1 MKMDVNRI
9 AIEALL
15 AGFLVAVAAQVARFS
30 YQSYQINY
38 VVYLALK
45 LAVLAVALAAVCYLK
60 KNSDFGETA
69 LLSSLVFVAIWI
81 GN

>member
-1 MKMDVNRI
+1 MEANRI

-15 AGFLVAVAAQVARFS
+15 AGFLVAVTGQIARFS

-38 VVYLALK
+38 VAYLALR
-45 LAVLAVALAAVCYLK
+45 LAILAVAIAAICYLK

-69 LLSSLVFVAIWI
+69 LLSSLVFVGIWI

>member
-1 MKMDVNRI
+1 MESNRI

-38 VVYLALK
+38 VAYLALR
-45 LAVLAVALAAVCYLK
+45 LAILAVAIAAICYLK
-60 KNSDFGETA
+60 KSSDFGETA
-69 LLSSLVFVAIWI
+69 LLSSLVFVALWI